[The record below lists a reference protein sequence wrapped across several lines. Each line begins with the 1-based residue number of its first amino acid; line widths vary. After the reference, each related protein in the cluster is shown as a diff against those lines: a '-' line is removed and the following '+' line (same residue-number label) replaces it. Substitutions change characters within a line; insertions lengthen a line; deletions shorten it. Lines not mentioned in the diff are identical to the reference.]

1 MLSVITPGSTQQ
13 CIPST
18 SSYVH
23 GDYHARWQ
31 TSSWAQHPAAY
42 FFPGGGSPYPSSTP
56 YHPVKSRKDYSKP
69 LYVDC
74 SIEYELPNAP
84 KVPKHSEPIL
94 MIHPDY
100 SSNKSNPTPSAQK
113 TVQHSRSLKRSYGQ
127 SFSEEIMLSQ
137 GMCPTKPPLETP
149 PLSQFHSA
157 PTSLQEEQP
166 SSRWDTLTQPLTS
179 FTLFKQQQQ
188 QQQHSSLQKTLQHG
202 FAKRKSGIS
211 TKTPNE
217 SPNRCRCYEKQ
228 PHSHALW
235 T

>member
-100 SSNKSNPTPSAQK
+100 SSNKSNPTPSAKK

-137 GMCPTKPPLETP
+137 ANFIQHQLHFRRNNHPVGGTPSHNHLHHLLYSNNSSSSSNIPPSKRP
-149 PLSQFHSA
+149 CSSIND
-157 PTSLQEEQP
+157 TSCLQRVRQAEI
-166 SSRWDTLTQPLTS
+166 RVY
-179 FTLFKQQQQ
+179 QQR
-188 QQQHSSLQKTLQHG
+188 LRMNLRIG
-202 FAKRKSGIS
+202 AVAMR
-211 TKTPNE
+211 N
-217 SPNRCRCYEKQ
+217 N